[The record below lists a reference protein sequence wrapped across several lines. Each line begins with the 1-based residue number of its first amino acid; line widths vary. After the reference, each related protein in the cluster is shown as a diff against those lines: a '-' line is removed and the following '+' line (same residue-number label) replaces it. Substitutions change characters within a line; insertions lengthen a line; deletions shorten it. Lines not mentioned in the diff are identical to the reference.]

1 MKVGRYW
8 FMCSSRTVEIR
19 QVDTNPSET
28 ANYSQISSD
37 PPAQQISVGRTQISP
52 IKDFPT
58 CLCSFWS
65 PSMISI
71 SLEGLITLFSKPR
84 IPWPFSIWSLSYS
97 SHTRFGSTKVQNSTG
112 QEEHHNQ
119 RLVAWLLRKFID
131 KFWIKALTPTR
142 QEQLLLRSITAWGAW
157 LQGKVTKA
165 PTQQEL
171 LLQPLPQYTLLP
183 AKSIRWSNLKG
194 WTYDNNRN
202 KFTRIFPGQLKC
214 SYWSSQKLHISVS
227 DEHYHYLRNHHS
239 TGISSQH
246 SVPLGY
252 WWYGTYW
259 QWLFLW
265 RTRGASLQG
274 PRHTPA
280 NGGYLDPC
288 WNVTLPSGKMWQT
301 DRHWPSSKL

>member
-165 PTQQEL
+165 PTLQEL

-183 AKSIRWSNLKG
+183 AKSIRWSTRKG
-194 WTYDNNRN
+194 WIISWLYYIRR
-202 KFTRIFPGQLKC
+202 KQE
-214 SYWSSQKLHISVS
+214 SSDQS
-227 DEHYHYLRNHHS
+227 DKNYTIIVL
-239 TGISSQH
+239 IWA
-246 SVPLGY
+246 PLGY
-252 WWYGTYW
+252 WWYETYW

-265 RTRGASLQG
+265 RSR
-274 PRHTPA
+274 
-280 NGGYLDPC
+280 
-288 WNVTLPSGKMWQT
+288 
-301 DRHWPSSKL
+301 